1 MTNTYDMAA
10 IISQAAAQAPNMN
23 EATKGGGGEYT
34 PPKAGACIVTLI
46 GYIEK
51 GIQHVPA
58 SKHDPVKF
66 PAKDEDQVDLIFEL
80 SGKGHEPKEH
90 EGKLYPE
97 RMTVTLKK
105 SLNEK
110 AWFYKIFKAL
120 NYDGQAT
127 HFAQLL
133 GNYFLA
139 TVVHSEPNKD
149 GKVFASF
156 KDKSSGYTFRAP
168 FYNPDPMDLSV
179 TAKFPQPQVHSE
191 QRLFLWDFANK
202 QMWDSLYIDG
212 EYAERKDEKTG
223 KIISPARSKNVIQ
236 EKIKAAVNFKG
247 SPIAE
252 IIGDEALNLDDA
264 QLQGLEQGQAKPA
277 EQKQEPVEQTSQQA
291 ADDALA
297 GLLG

>member
-1 MTNTYDMAA
+1 MTNQFDMAA
-10 IISQAAAQAPNMN
+10 IINQAAQQSPNMN
-23 EATKGGGGEYT
+23 EAQKGGGGEYT
-34 PPKAGACIVTLI
+34 PPKAGNCIVTLI

-133 GNYFLA
+133 GQHFLA
-139 TVVHSEPNKD
+139 TVVHSEPNKE

-179 TAKFPQPQVHSE
+179 TAKFPKPEVISE
-191 QRLFLWDFANK
+191 QRLFLWDFASK

-212 EYAERKDEKTG
+212 EYPERKDEKSG

-236 EKIKAAVNFKG
+236 NKIKGAVNFKG

-252 IIGDEALNLDDA
+252 IIGDDALNLDEA
-264 QLQGLEQGQAKPA
+264 QLAGLEQSQAPA
-277 EQKQEPVEQTSQQA
+277 ESKPEPQSQTSQQA